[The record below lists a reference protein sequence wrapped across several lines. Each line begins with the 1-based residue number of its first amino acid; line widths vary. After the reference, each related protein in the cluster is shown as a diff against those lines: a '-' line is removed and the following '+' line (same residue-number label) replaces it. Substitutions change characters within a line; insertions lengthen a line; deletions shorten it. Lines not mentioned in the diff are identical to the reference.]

1 MPRRLRLL
9 IAFVYGTGLVCLL
22 GVLPLAG
29 RAPAPA
35 VWQILLAMVAF
46 GVCDIPLFHIRF
58 GTHRY
63 SFTWSELAVII
74 GLVLLPVS
82 WLVPLAIFAVGGA
95 HTLARL
101 APVKAGFNALSCGA
115 AVTAAS
121 AVLALTGGPVADD
134 LANPSSW
141 LRLMAATTAYAVW
154 NALTVN
160 AAVAFSQNVPFGTVA
175 TKGILLKV
183 LVLAGNTLCAT
194 VIVVMAA
201 LQPATLFLVPC
212 LLGLLYFVYGNYLRA
227 MQERDTWQVLQATSR
242 ELLRTERS
250 EVADVVLEQTG
261 ALLHAE
267 FVELLL
273 VKDPDD
279 ELRGAVVFRR
289 TVDGEVVQR
298 EAPVHELAG
307 SFWGRA
313 ACEREPFD
321 IRHQSAAAA
330 QQRDLEEHGLQLCIV
345 APLLVQDQC
354 LGTLRIGF
362 AGDAKLNNRD
372 RQVFTTFAN
381 HVAGAVHNTRLFAEV
396 RSKALHD
403 PLTGLPNRAL
413 LADRLA
419 HAQARARRSTG
430 GVAVLFLD
438 LDRFKVVNDSLGHSV
453 GDRLLVSVAERLSA
467 SIRPGDTAGRFGGDE
482 FIVVCDDVHDEA
494 EALRLAQRL
503 VVSLEEPFAIGSGS
517 EPIFLSASVG
527 VAMASDGES
536 DPAAMIRDADAA
548 MYRAK
553 ERGRSRC
560 ELFDTDMRERAVA
573 RLETEN
579 DLRRA
584 LERDELRLD
593 YQAFVDVSTQAVVGA
608 EALVRWDH
616 PRRGELNPGHFIS
629 LAEETGLIRPLGT
642 WVLNEA
648 CAQLARWCRNEDWPA
663 DFMLS
668 VNLSPHQLADPALLA
683 DVTSA
688 LAATG
693 VDPGML
699 CLEITESALVADM
712 EAAMEV
718 LERLRAIGVRIA
730 LDDFGTGYS
739 SFSYLH
745 RLPVDVLK
753 IDRSFTTRLTLE
765 PRDRA
770 VVSGM
775 INLAHALGLQTVA
788 EGVETP
794 GQLAELGGMSCNLAQ
809 GYYLSAPREPSHV
822 ASSVLAGVLQV
833 DTSTS

>member
-1 MPRRLRLL
+1 VPPRLRLL
-9 IAFVYGTGLVCLL
+9 VTVVYATGLVALGAVALL
-22 GVLPLAG
+22 GG
-29 RAPAPA
+29 RAA
-35 VWQILLAMVAF
+35 VPEPWQVLLAMVAF
-46 GVCDIPLFHIRF
+46 GICDIPLLHIRF

-74 GLVLLPVS
+74 GLVLLPPV
-82 WLVPLAIFAVGGA
+82 WLVPLAALAVLGA

-101 APVKAGFNALSCGA
+101 SAVKSFFNALSCAAGVGA
-115 AVTAAS
+115 AYAVMAA
-121 AVLALTGGPVADD
+121 TGGPVEGR
-134 LANPSSW
+134 LQEPSAW
-141 LRLMAATTAYAVW
+141 LQLMLGTIAYAVW

-160 AAVAFSQNVPFGTVA
+160 GAVALSQNVPFRTVM
-175 TKGILLKV
+175 TKGLLLKA

-201 LQPATLFLVPC
+201 LQPATLFLVPL

-250 EVADVVLEQTG
+250 EVAQIVLEQTG

-273 VKDPDD
+273 VARPDA
-279 ELRGAVVFRR
+279 EPPGAASVFRR
-289 TVDGEVVQR
+289 TVEGEVVHL
-298 EAPVHELAG
+298 EAPVHDVAG

-313 ACEREPFD
+313 ACELEPFE
-321 IRHQSAAAA
+321 IRHQSAVAS
-330 QQRDLEEHGLQLCIV
+330 QQRDLDAHGLQLCIV

-362 AGDAKLNNRD
+362 AGEAKLNKRD

-396 RSKALHD
+396 RSKALQD

-419 HAQARARRSTG
+419 HAQARARRG
-430 GVAVLFLD
+430 PGAVAVLFLD

-453 GDRLLVSVAERLSA
+453 GDRLLVAVADRLTA
-467 SIRPGDTAGRFGGDE
+467 CIRPGDTAGRFGGDE
-482 FIVVCDDVHDEA
+482 FIVVCDVHDEA

-503 VVSLEEPFAIGSGS
+503 VTSLKEPFVLGDST

-527 VAMASDGES
+527 VAMGTDGHE
-536 DPAAMIRDADAA
+536 DAATMIRDADAA

-560 ELFDTDMRERAVA
+560 ELFDHDMRERAVA

-584 LERDELRLD
+584 LERGELRLD
-593 YQAFVDVSTQAVVGA
+593 YQAFVDVDTQAVIGA
-608 EALVRWDH
+608 EALVRWNH
-616 PRRGELNPGHFIS
+616 PRRGELSPEHFIG
-629 LAEETGLIRPLGT
+629 LAEETGLIRPLGS
-642 WVLNEA
+642 WVLHEA
-648 CAQLARWCRNEDWPA
+648 CAQLARWCRNEDWPK
-663 DFMLS
+663 DFLLS
-668 VNLSPHQLADPALLA
+668 VNLSPHQLSDPALLD
-683 DVTSA
+683 DVTAA
-688 LAATG
+688 LATTG
-693 VDPGML
+693 VDPEML

-770 VVSGM
+770 VVAGM
-775 INLAHALGLQTVA
+775 ISMAHALGLQTVA
-788 EGVETP
+788 EGVETA
-794 GQLAELGGMSCNLAQ
+794 GQLAELGSMRCNLAQ
-809 GYYLSAPREPSHV
+809 GYYLSAPREAAHV
-822 ASSVLAGVLQV
+822 SSSVLAGSLRVAP
-833 DTSTS
+833 